1 MREDWKNH
9 LIDAGAEFE
18 EDDLV
23 HYGNPERERQ
33 MAVNG
38 EVICDLS
45 HLGLLEVRG
54 EDATDFL
61 QGQFGNDIHAVDAG
75 HSQLSS
81 YSSPKGRAYAV
92 FRVLRSP
99 DGYLLEMPA
108 DRLEPVAKR
117 LQMFVLRARVI
128 IEHASDSRIRFG
140 LSGPNAE
147 EELRDV
153 LGVCPAAPD
162 EVAEKAG
169 VTVVRTPGIHPRFEL
184 FGELDAMRRAW
195 DALNVHAAPVGP
207 REWALLDI
215 LAGLPTVVEET
226 SEMFVPQMLNLHA
239 LGAISFEK
247 GCYPGQ
253 EVVAR
258 MHYLGKLKRRMFR
271 LAIHSQ
277 ERPQPGSPV
286 FRAGGKAEQ
295 PDGEIVAA
303 ELHPDG
309 LYSARAVLQ
318 VAATEGTLHW
328 DRPDGPQAD
337 IVDLPYDVPGE
348 A

>member
-9 LIDAGAEFE
+9 IIDAGAEFE
-18 EDDLV
+18 GDDLL
-23 HYGNPERERQ
+23 HYGNPERERR

-45 HLGLLEVRG
+45 HRGLLEVRG
-54 EDATDFL
+54 ADASDFL
-61 QGQFGNDIHAVDAG
+61 QGQFGNDIRQVDAG
-75 HSQLSS
+75 HAQLSS
-81 YSSPKGRAYAV
+81 YASPKGRAYAV
-92 FRVLRSP
+92 FRVMHTR

-108 DRLEPVAKR
+108 DRIEPVAKR
-117 LQMFVLRARVI
+117 LQMFVLRANVI
-128 IEHASDSRIRFG
+128 IERADDARIRFG

-147 EELRDV
+147 QELKDAV
-153 LGVCPAAPD
+153 GVCPSGINA
-162 EVAEKAG
+162 VAENGG
-169 VTVVRTPGIHPRFEL
+169 VTVVRVPGLHPRFEL
-184 FGELDAMRRAW
+184 FGEFDAMRRAW
-195 DALNVHAAPVGP
+195 DSLNVHAAPVGP

-226 SEMFVPQMLNLHA
+226 TELFVPQMLNLHA
-239 LGAISFEK
+239 LGAISFDK

-271 LAIHSQ
+271 LAIHATVP
-277 ERPQPGSPV
+277 PQPGSPV
-286 FRAGGKAEQ
+286 FRADGKPDQ

-309 LYSARAVLQ
+309 LYSALAVIQ
-318 VAATEGTLHW
+318 VAAAEGELHW
-328 DRPDGPQAD
+328 DSPDGPLAEL
-337 IVDLPYDVPGE
+337 VDLPYAVPDG